1 MGDLEPF
8 AHERTNEP
16 TLNSYITYT
25 GTANSVC
32 WEGRVVGNMDRF
44 KRYMRAVVQPR
55 IADDELSFDTDMRGL
70 ATTGMATQ
78 YVERMLNAMFEPEA
92 WEVGEALAECALRD
106 DSDRQIH
113 WPWNTVRDRRTPRA
127 SLPGA
132 DLVGFCCEDGNVAL
146 LFGEVKTSSDTNSPP
161 GVMSGKSGMTW
172 QLERIANCL
181 EAQRTLLQWLLA
193 RCRDQPYRD
202 FYQKAVKR
210 YLASEG
216 KDVLLIG
223 VLIRDTRPND
233 RDLEARGIRLSE
245 QFSYPTRIELIA
257 WYLPVS
263 IANWPTLLRG
273 AVS

>member
-32 WEGRVVGNMDRF
+32 WEGRVVGNVDRF

-161 GVMSGKSGMTW
+161 RRDERKERHDMATRTDC
-172 QLERIANCL
+172 QLPRSPAHSTAMASC
-181 EAQRTLLQWLLA
+181 AVSRPTLPRFL
-193 RCRDQPYRD
+193 
-202 FYQKAVKR
+202 
-210 YLASEG
+210 SEG
-216 KDVLLIG
+216 CQTLPCIG
-223 VLIRDTRPND
+223 GEGCAAYRSIDTRH
-233 RDLEARGIRLSE
+233 
-245 QFSYPTRIELIA
+245 
-257 WYLPVS
+257 
-263 IANWPTLLRG
+263 
-273 AVS
+273 